1 MNISSRRI
9 AFLFLAAGAA
19 FGQGIPQNPAYV
31 LGPDSQVKPGVPKGK
46 VIKFTY
52 DTSPVLSGTSRA
64 VSVYIPAQYDGSKP
78 ACVMVYQDGAGYVS
92 ETGGSRATIVMDNL
106 IAEGSMPVTIGIFV
120 DPGVTAGLTPDQMAR
135 YHRSI
140 EYDGLGDRYARF
152 LIEDLI
158 PEAEKRASVKISTN
172 PDDRGLIGGSSGG
185 IAAFVAAWE
194 RPDSFHRVIS
204 YIGSF
209 TNLRGGDTLAAYIRK
224 FEPKPLRIFMQDGSN
239 DQSIYSGSWFLANQE
254 IYASLEYA
262 GYDAKFV
269 IGTEG
274 HSGRHGGSI
283 LPEALRW
290 VWREYPK
297 PIVASKGGP
306 GVRQYVTD
314 FLDPAADWELVGQGY
329 GSVEATAVDKA
340 GILHFSDT
348 KSGRIYR
355 LGADGQPA
363 VFKENSASTGLMFGP
378 DGRLYAAQPSKKRI
392 VSWGVDG
399 AEQLVAQ
406 GVDAHDL
413 AVTSKDRIYFTDPA
427 ARRVWL
433 LDTDKKKRVVFQ
445 STADNN
451 LAHPAG
457 IQLSPDEHLVN
468 VTDRDSRWVWS
479 MRIGADNG
487 LQFAMPFHH
496 LESPDDTQVTQAAGM
511 AIDTTGHMFVATTL
525 GIQICDQPGRV
536 VGVVR
541 KPQPGPVNAVV
552 FGGEGLHTLYAS
564 AGDKVFA
571 RKMRRTGT
579 LPWQPVKLPR
589 PQL

>member
-1 MNISSRRI
+1 MIRFAR
-9 AFLFLAAGAA
+9 FLSLLLAAAAA
-19 FGQGIPQNPAYV
+19 FAQGVPQNPAYV
-31 LGPDSQVKPGVPKGK
+31 PGPDAQVKAGIPKGK

-52 DTSPVLSGTSRA
+52 DTSRVYPGTSRA
-64 VSVYIPAQYDGSKP
+64 VSVYVPAQYDGSKP

-106 IAEGSMPVTIGIFV
+106 IADGSMPVTIGIFT
-120 DPGVTAGLTPDQMAR
+120 DPGVTPGVTADQMAR
-135 YHRSI
+135 YHRSL
-140 EYDGLGDRYARF
+140 EYDGLGPTYAKF
-152 LIEDLI
+152 VIEDLI
-158 PEAEKRASVKISTN
+158 PEAEKRANVKISTN
-172 PDDRGLIGGSSGG
+172 PDDRGVIGGSSGG
-185 IAAFVAAWE
+185 IAAFNAAWE

-209 TNLRGGDTLAAYIRK
+209 TNLRGGDTLAAWIRK

-254 IYASLEYA
+254 IYASLEYS

-297 PIVASKGGP
+297 PITASKGGP
-306 GVRQYVTD
+306 GTRHYVTD
-314 FLDPAADWELVGQGY
+314 FLDPAADWEVVGQGY
-329 GSVEATAVDKA
+329 GAAEAAAVDKD
-340 GILHFSDT
+340 GVLHFADS
-348 KSGRIYR
+348 KSGRVYR
-355 LGADGQPA
+355 LGADGRPV
-363 VFKENSASTGLMFGP
+363 VFKENAASTGLMFGP
-378 DGRLYAAQPSKKRI
+378 DGRLYAAQPGKKRI
-392 VSWGVDG
+392 VSWGADG
-399 AEQLVAQ
+399 AEQIVAQ

-413 AVTSKDRIYFTDPA
+413 AVTSKGRIYFTDPA

-445 STADNN
+445 STTENN
-451 LAHPAG
+451 IGYPAG
-457 IQLSPDEHLVN
+457 LQMSPDEHLMN

-479 MRIGADNG
+479 MQVAADGG
-487 LQFAMPFHH
+487 LQYGMPYHH
-496 LESPDDTQVTQAAGM
+496 LETLDDTQVTQAAGI
-511 AIDTTGHMFVATTL
+511 AIDSTGHLFVATAL
-525 GIQICDQPGRV
+525 GIQVVDQPGRV

-541 KPQPGPVNAVV
+541 KPSAGPVAAVV
-552 FGGEGLHTLYAS
+552 FGGEGLHTLYVTT
-564 AGDKVFA
+564 GDKVWA